1 MDYFAH
7 PGEYLTDHLRKV
19 GEKAAGFA
27 AEFGASEHGM
37 LAGQL
42 HDLGKA
48 EPEFQLRITSDD
60 AKGKKEPH
68 AHHGAAIAAQANAWP
83 VAIAVNGH
91 HAGLHD
97 RGSVDAIRAAYVPR
111 ANSSASRLTERHS
124 EWQLPVILAPLP
136 EWLASL
142 PFDSQRNGEGW
153 LATEVFTRFLFSAL
167 VDADSLVSEVHEL
180 GREQSV
186 AGRKWPRFEPAK
198 WLAILEAE
206 LTKRAEDARSKNSAS
221 PAVQAVWQDVRD
233 ACLSAAVESPGL
245 FSLTVPT
252 GGGKTLA
259 SVLFALA
266 HAAFHEAHSINRMQF
281 RRIIVVIPYLNIIR
295 QTANELREIFGEK
308 VILEHHSQADAPDSK
323 RAKKGAPDGNVDKK
337 TRRRRLAA
345 ENWDAPIIVTTS
357 VQFFDSLFSR
367 RRSAARKLHNICQ
380 SVVIFDEV
388 QTLPP
393 LLMQPIL
400 SIIGE
405 LTNPKRPYN
414 CSMLFCTATQPA
426 LEKSDDLRCGLKD
439 VRPIIGDAAVRQH
452 FASLKRVEYNW
463 PDVGRTLTWDELA
476 GQVVDVVDDPA
487 QGSQQALIVVN
498 TRQSARDAHAAVRQR
513 LCGDGTKGS
522 TNDVDGLF
530 HLSTWMTPAHRDE
543 ILDEVR
549 RRLDRA
555 HECHGRRPQRCIL
568 ISTQCIEA
576 GVDVDFPAVWRAF
589 GPYDSIAQVAG
600 RCNRRGMRAHGIV
613 HIFRPADAV
622 MPRGVYATA
631 TAQTDLLRRMGRAD
645 PDVPESFA
653 DYFRLL
659 YQLTVPD
666 ECIIQRERAK
676 LHFEQVDQLFRFI
689 DSETLPVLVLD
700 YRKRGSPV
708 EPPTPAAAAY
718 EVASARGFLVREDWR
733 TFQPHLINLLAN
745 SLETPP
751 FKADVKRC
759 DFDPEC
765 GLYVWRGVYRGG
777 LSGFGIS
784 FEGLAAEDC
793 VL

>member
-7 PGEYLTDHLRKV
+7 PGEYLVDHLRKV
-19 GEKAAGFA
+19 GEMAAEFGG
-27 AEFGASEHGM
+27 EFGASEHGM
-37 LAGQL
+37 LTGQL

-60 AKGKKEPH
+60 AEGKKEPH
-68 AHHGAAIAAQANAWP
+68 AHHGAALAAQANAWP
-83 VAIAVNGH
+83 VALAVNGH

-97 RGSVDAIRAAYVPR
+97 RGNVDAIRAAYLPR
-111 ANSSASRLTERHS
+111 ANSCASRLIARHS
-124 EWQLPVILAPLP
+124 EWQIPAILAPLP

-153 LATEVFTRFLFSAL
+153 LATDVFTRFLFSAL
-167 VDADSLVSEVHEL
+167 VDADSLVSEEHER
-180 GREQSV
+180 GRDQTV
-186 AGRKWPRFEPAK
+186 ASRKWPRFEPAK
-198 WLAILEAE
+198 WLEVLEAE
-206 LTKRAEDARSKNSAS
+206 LTKRAEDARSKNTAS
-221 PAVQAVWQDVRD
+221 VAVQAVWREVRE
-233 ACLSAAVESPGL
+233 ACSSAGAELPGL

-266 HAAFHEAHSINRMQF
+266 HAAFHDAHSIKRMQF
-281 RRIIVVIPYLNIIR
+281 RRIIIVIPYLNIIR
-295 QTANELREIFGEK
+295 QTANELREIFGEE

-323 RAKKGAPDGNVDKK
+323 HAKKGPPDGNVDEK
-337 TRRRRLAA
+337 TRRRRMAV

-405 LTNPKRPYN
+405 LTNPMRPYN

-426 LEKSDDLRCGLKD
+426 LGKSDDLPCGLTG
-439 VRPIIGDAAVRQH
+439 VRPIVGDAATRQH
-452 FASLKRVEYNW
+452 FSSLKRVEYNW
-463 PDVGRTLTWDELA
+463 PEDGRTLTWAELA
-476 GQVVDVVDDPA
+476 DEIVDNPVE
-487 QGSQQALIVVN
+487 GIQQALIVVN

-513 LCGDGTKGS
+513 IYGDGTGES
-522 TNDVDGLF
+522 TTDVDGLF

-549 RRLDRA
+549 RRLNRV
-555 HECHGRRPQRCIL
+555 HESHGRQPQRCIL

-600 RCNRRGMRAHGIV
+600 RCNRRGVRAQGIV
-613 HIFRPADAV
+613 HIFRPADAGI
-622 MPRGVYATA
+622 PRGVYKTA

-645 PDVPESFA
+645 PHMPQSFA

-666 ECIIQRERAK
+666 ECIIQKERAK
-676 LHFEQVDQLFRFI
+676 LHFEQVDELFRFV
-689 DSETLPVLVLD
+689 DGETLPVLVLD
-700 YRKRGSPV
+700 DRQRGSTVVPL
-708 EPPTPAAAAY
+708 TPAAEAY
-718 EVASARGFLVREDWR
+718 EAARKRGFLVREDWR

-745 SLETPP
+745 SLDRPP

-759 DFDPEC
+759 DFDSEC

-784 FEGLAAEDC
+784 FEGLAIEDC